1 MIGLLCIGFD
11 TLCQKNN
18 AKFVA
23 GGRNFFPRRPVCRSV
38 RRPRPA
44 AEVPKGRVHAGL
56 ELDYNKLLDMVSEMG
71 YRLMESGAEIYRVEE
86 SIHRLLEAYGVPRGE
101 VFAIPNCIIVSLI
114 SPEGRPLTQIRRM
127 PPHGTD
133 IYLLEKYN
141 GLCRRL
147 CRETPAFEEALE
159 QMEAITRTHRVYS
172 LPTQLAAHFLGCGM
186 FSLFYGGTP
195 ADGLCGGL
203 CGMVIGLCMAL
214 MTRLGANL
222 FFRTI
227 AGGAASAL
235 AAVALTR
242 LGVGQNQDLIIIG
255 ALMALVPGI
264 AMTNAMRDIMAGDM
278 VAGISKAA
286 EALLIGAAIALGT
299 ALALGLTRMVTGG
312 AL

>member
-1 MIGLLCIGFD
+1 MLRRLND
-11 TLCQKNN
+11 
-18 AKFVA
+18 V
-23 GGRNFFPRRPVCRSV
+23 GGREEPT
-38 RRPRPA
+38 A
-44 AEVPKGRVHAGL
+44 
-56 ELDYNKLLDMVSEMG
+56 LDYDKLLTLSSDLG
-71 YRLMESGAEIYRVEE
+71 YHLLLSGAEIYRVEE
-86 SIHRLLEAYGVPRGE
+86 SVRRLLTAYGLQPQ
-101 VFAIPNCIIVSLI
+101 VFAIPNCLMVSLT
-114 SPEGRPLTQIRRM
+114 SPDGRPVTQIRRM
-127 PPHGTD
+127 PTHGTD

>member
-23 GGRNFFPRRPVCRSV
+23 GGRNFSPRRPVCRSV
-38 RRPRPA
+38 RGIRPA

-147 CRETPAFEEALE
+147 CQETPPFDQALVSTWSTPSPSSWRPISW
-159 QMEAITRTHRVYS
+159 AAACFPCST
-172 LPTQLAAHFLGCGM
+172 AAH
-186 FSLFYGGTP
+186 GGTEY
-195 ADGLCGGL
+195 A
-203 CGMVIGLCMAL
+203 
-214 MTRLGANL
+214 
-222 FFRTI
+222 
-227 AGGAASAL
+227 AASAGWSS
-235 AAVALTR
+235 ACA
-242 LGVGQNQDLIIIG
+242 
-255 ALMALVPGI
+255 PP
-264 AMTNAMRDIMAGDM
+264 
-278 VAGISKAA
+278 
-286 EALLIGAAIALGT
+286 
-299 ALALGLTRMVTGG
+299 
-312 AL
+312 

>member
-11 TLCQKNN
+11 TLCKKNN

-147 CRETPAFEEALE
+147 CQETPPFDQALRR
-159 QMEAITRTHRVYS
+159 MRAIARLHVVYP
-172 LPTQLAAHFLGCGM
+172 LPVQLAAHFLGCGM
-186 FSLFYGGTP
+186 FSLFYGGTWR
-195 ADGLCGGL
+195 DGICGGL
-203 CGMVIGLCMAL
+203 CGVVIGLCSAL
-214 MTRLGANL
+214 MARFGANQ
-222 FFRTI
+222 FFKTI
-227 AGGAASAL
+227 AGAAASAV
-235 AAVALTR
+235 AAVLLTAA
-242 LGVGQNQDLIIIG
+242 GPVEYDL
-255 ALMALVPGI
+255 
-264 AMTNAMRDIMAGDM
+264 
-278 VAGISKAA
+278 
-286 EALLIGAAIALGT
+286 
-299 ALALGLTRMVTGG
+299 
-312 AL
+312 